1 MTTVPRD
8 TIIGRLVDGRY
19 EVSERIAR
27 GGMATVY
34 RAVDRRLDRD
44 VAVKVM
50 HPHLAESEDFIS
62 RFRREARAAARL
74 SHPHVVAVHDQG
86 LWEDSFYLTMEFVDG
101 HDLRSELRVEGALT
115 LERAL
120 TVTQSVLDAL
130 AAAHRRDLIHRDI
143 KPENVMVTH
152 DGVVKVADFGLARA
166 VSEATAASTG
176 TVLGTVAY
184 LAPELLT
191 SGQATQ
197 ASDVYAVG
205 IMLYEM
211 LTGHQPF
218 TGDVPINVAFQ
229 HVNSS
234 VPPPSRELDWIPTE
248 VDDLVAAL
256 TARDPEE
263 RLADGTAALAA
274 TRRVIA
280 TLTGDVLH
288 RRAEPPVEDMAEDDG
303 GTASLDLLTSGGT
316 VALPVGGVEPGAPAH
331 ATQRRRRRRVLP
343 WLVVV
348 ILLLGGATAGWWF
361 LMGPGSTV
369 ATPAVVGMAED
380 DAVATLEANGL
391 GAVVER
397 ANDDDVPEGEVIST
411 APAPGELVARQGD
424 VTLLVSLGILMLDM
438 PGVEGIG
445 RDEAVDAIT
454 GEGFA
459 EPAVEERYHE
469 SIDAGVVISASE
481 AAGTILPHTT
491 AIELVVS
498 LGREPVTAPDV
509 TSLAEDEATA
519 ALEGAGLVVERAEEY
534 SNDVP
539 LGAVIGQD
547 PGPGQLYR
555 GDTVTI
561 TVSLGR
567 PFVTVP
573 SVFGMSRAGAT
584 SALEE
589 AGFVVKVESLWGGSL
604 GVVRFQDPAGG
615 QEARLG
621 STVTITVV

>member
-19 EVSERIAR
+19 EVLERVAR

-34 RAVDRRLDRD
+34 RAIDRRLDRD

-86 LWEDSFYLTMEFVDG
+86 LWEDSFYLTMEYIDG

-191 SGQATQ
+191 TGQATQ

-211 LTGHQPF
+211 VTGHQPF

-234 VPPPSRELDWIPTE
+234 VPVPSEELEWVPTE

-256 TARDPEE
+256 TARDPVE
-263 RLADGTAALAA
+263 RLTDGAAALAA

-280 TLTGDVLH
+280 ILSGDVLH
-288 RRAEPPVEDMAEDDG
+288 RRAEPVVEDDEEDDG
-303 GTASLDLLTSGGT
+303 VGTASLDLGSSQGT
-316 VALPVGGVEPGAPAH
+316 VALPVGGVEDAPAH
-331 ATQRRRRRRVLP
+331 AKEPRRRRRVLP
-343 WLVVV
+343 WLVVL
-348 ILLLGGATAGWWF
+348 ILLAGGSTAGWWF
-361 LMGPGSTV
+361 LAGPGSTV
-369 ATPAVVGMAED
+369 PTPAVVGMTEG

-397 ANDDDVPEGEVIST
+397 GNDDEVPAGEVIST
-411 APAPGELVARQGD
+411 SPGQGELIVRAGD
-424 VTLLVSLGILMLDM
+424 VTVLVSLGILMLDV
-438 PGVEGIG
+438 PAVEGLLQ
-445 RDEAVDAIT
+445 DEALEAIVA
-454 GEGFA
+454 EGFA
-459 EPAVEERYHE
+459 EPVVDEGYHQ
-469 SIDAGVVISASE
+469 SVPAGTVISASE
-481 AAGTILPHTT
+481 ATGTSLPHTT
-491 AIELVVS
+491 VIELLVS
-498 LGREPVTAPDV
+498 LGREPVTAPEV
-509 TSLAEDEATA
+509 ASIAEDEATA
-519 ALEGAGLVVERAEEY
+519 ALEEAGLIVERAEEY

-539 LGAVIGQD
+539 LGAVISQA

-567 PFVTVP
+567 PFATVP
-573 SVFGMSRAGAT
+573 SVFGMSRARAT

-589 AGFVVKVESLWGGSL
+589 AGFAVKVESLWGGSL

-615 QEARLG
+615 QQARQG